1 MASLLDPGRNEALMS
16 KLGNFFVLLIYVLGA
31 YVLPFAHQLEHV
43 RQAHH
48 QKADHRQADQADVQ
62 SSVVSHQ
69 GNCAGHR
76 HHFPRLRSRISPSP
90 LTENA
95 PRLVASNVTL
105 EHHCGLA
112 CATCIASKAS
122 CGIVAFERGGSG
134 DRETSVFTKPF
145 ETSLVVIGV
154 LGNLPGKRGPPS
166 TLLLKSLSA

>member
-1 MASLLDPGRNEALMS
+1 MVCLLEPGRNEALMS

-43 RQAHH
+43 RQANH
-48 QKADHRQADQADVQ
+48 QQGKQADVQ
-62 SSVVSHQ
+62 TSVVSHQ

-76 HHFPRLRSRISPSP
+76 HQFPRLRSRISPSP
-90 LTENA
+90 LKEN
-95 PRLVASNVTL
+95 VARIVAIKVTL

-134 DRETSVFTKPF
+134 DRETSVFAKPF
-145 ETSLVVIGV
+145 ETSLLAIGV

-166 TLLLKSLSA
+166 TSLLKSLSA

>member
-1 MASLLDPGRNEALMS
+1 MGCLLEPGRNEALMS
-16 KLGNFFVLLIYVLGA
+16 KLGNLFVLLIYVLGA

-48 QKADHRQADQADVQ
+48 QQSNQPDVQ
-62 SSVVSHQ
+62 TSVVSHQ
-69 GNCAGHR
+69 GNCSGHS

-90 LTENA
+90 LAENA
-95 PRLVASNVTL
+95 ARLVAIKVTL

-134 DRETSVFTKPF
+134 DREASVFTKPL

-166 TLLLKSLSA
+166 TSLLKSLSA